1 MSQQCYKFIRQ
12 IPKHMTFTNAVSWF
26 EIPSTDINRSQKFY
40 EAIFDIT
47 MVPMDLPHLQ
57 MRMFP
62 IASPTN
68 VGGAICQS
76 ENFYK
81 PSVDSGPLV
90 YLNANPDVDIILERV
105 EAAGGTVLVPK
116 MEVSPEHGYIGV
128 FIDPEGNRVGLHSI
142 LPGLVL

>member
-1 MSQQCYKFIRQ
+1 MSQECYKFIRET
-12 IPKHMTFTNAVSWF
+12 PKHMTFTNAVSWF
-26 EIPSTDINRSQKFY
+26 EIPSTDISRSQKFY
-40 EAIFDIT
+40 ETIFDIK

-62 IASPTN
+62 IASPMN

-81 PSVDSGPLV
+81 PSADSGPLV

-105 EAAGGTVLVPK
+105 EAAGGTILVPK
-116 MEVSPEHGYIGV
+116 MAVSPEHGYIGV

-142 LPGLVL
+142 PQGLVL